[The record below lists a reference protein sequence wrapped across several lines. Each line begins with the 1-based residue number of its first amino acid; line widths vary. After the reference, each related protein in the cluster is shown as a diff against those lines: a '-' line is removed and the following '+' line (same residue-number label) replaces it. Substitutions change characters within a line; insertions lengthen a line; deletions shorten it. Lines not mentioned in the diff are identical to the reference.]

1 MLVHDIIKRTK
12 VYESSRAT
20 DEEKIMFGEILHLNE
35 ERLRKENDDA
45 EKLARMDPKRGL

>member
-1 MLVHDIIKRTK
+1 
-12 VYESSRAT
+12 
-20 DEEKIMFGEILHLNE
+20 MFGEILHLNE